1 MPENTVVIGAQ
12 WGDEGKGKIVDMLT
26 EEADVI
32 VRFQGGNNAG
42 HTLVVGERKLVLHL
56 IPSGIL
62 HEDKT
67 CLIGNGVV
75 LDPEV
80 FCAEVDRLNE
90 LRVLVGP
97 ERLKVSRK
105 TQLIMPYHKR
115 LDTLREEK
123 KKGEDKIGT
132 TGRGIGPAYEDKAA
146 RIGIRAGDVIDPELM
161 QHKIEKSLLEKN
173 ALFEH
178 YFQVPPLSGHEV
190 WEAVRPFAQR
200 LAPYLADVSTEI
212 DQKVKMGGSVLFE
225 GAQGTHLD
233 LDHGTYPFVTSSN
246 TVAGNASGGSGCGP
260 GVPEKILAVVKAYT
274 TRVGAGPFPTE
285 LFDETGAYLQEKGA
299 EFGAT
304 TGRKRRCGWLDLA
317 LLSESVRLNSPQAIA
332 LTKLDV
338 LSGLPELKLGVAYL
352 HEGERILYPPQ
363 TENGL
368 AGVEP
373 VYQTLKGWDEDLAA
387 VRSWDQ
393 LPGAARKYILCI
405 EEILGVRVAM
415 VSVGPDREQT
425 LVRDSTYR

>member
-1 MPENTVVIGAQ
+1 MTENTVVIGAQ
-12 WGDEGKGKIVDMLT
+12 WGDEGKGKVVDLLT
-26 EEADVI
+26 EDANVI

-42 HTLVVGERKLVLHL
+42 HTLVVGSRKLILHL

-62 HEDKT
+62 HEDKK

-80 FCAEVDRLNE
+80 FCAEVDTLNE
-90 LRVLVGP
+90 LGISAGP
-97 ERLKVSRK
+97 ERLKVSYK

-123 KKGEDKIGT
+123 KTGADKIGT

-146 RIGIRAGDVIDPELM
+146 RIGIRAADVADPELM
-161 QHKIEKSLLEKN
+161 RQKIAKALPEKN

-178 YFQVPPLSGHEV
+178 LFQVPPLSPGEV
-190 WEAVRPFAQR
+190 FETIRPFARR
-200 LAPYLADVSTEI
+200 LVPYLADVSTEI
-212 DQKVKMGGSVLFE
+212 DQEVKNGGKVLFE

-246 TVAGNASGGSGCGP
+246 TVAGNAPAGSGCGP
-260 GVPEKILAVVKAYT
+260 GIPERILAVVKAYT

-285 LFDETGAYLQEKGA
+285 LKDETGDYLQGKGT

-304 TGRKRRCGWLDLA
+304 TGRKRRCGWLDLV
-317 LLSESVRLNSPQAIA
+317 LLGESVRLNTPTGIA

-338 LSGLPELKLGVAYL
+338 LSGLPELKLCVAYKY
-352 HEGERILYPPQ
+352 EGRQVLYPPQ
-363 TENGL
+363 KENGL

-373 VYQTLKGWDEDLAA
+373 VYQSLPGWEEDISG
-387 VRSWDQ
+387 VRSWDL
-393 LPGAARKYILCI
+393 LPAAARNYIERL
-405 EEILGVRVAM
+405 EDILGVRVTM

-425 LVRDSTYR
+425 LFR